1 MLLSKIIGVGSYLPK
16 KIYTNEYMETLV
28 ETSNEWIVERTG
40 IRERHIAEDDEF
52 TSTLAFEATK
62 MAIDNAKIES
72 KDLDAIILATTTPDR
87 TFPSTAT
94 ILQNMLGIGENCFSF
109 DIQAVCGGFIYAL
122 DLADAMIKSRKA
134 KNILVVGAETL
145 SKIVNW
151 EDRNTC
157 VLFGDGAGAV
167 VLQGQEYNEN
177 NLKNS
182 SGILASSLHSDGKY
196 FDILKTSGG
205 VSYSKTA
212 GFIEMNGKE
221 VFKLA
226 VNKMTDCVLETL
238 QKVNF
243 SVEDIDLL
251 IPHQANQR
259 IIDGI
264 GKKLGLSQDKVISSV
279 AYHANT
285 SAASIPLAL
294 DFAVKNNRIKDGDLI
309 VLEGIGAGMV
319 WGSVLVRW

>member
-1 MLLSKIIGVGSYLPK
+1 MLLSKIVGVGGYLPEK
-16 KIYTNEYMETLV
+16 VYTNKTLETLV
-28 ETSNEWIVERTG
+28 DTTDNWIVERTG
-40 IRERHIAEDDEF
+40 IKERHIAENYEL
-52 TSTLAFEATK
+52 TSNLALKASIN
-62 MAIDNAKIES
+62 AIESAKINVE
-72 KDLDAIILATTTPDR
+72 DIDAIILATTTPDR

-94 ILQNMLGIGENCFSF
+94 ILQSELGIGESCFSF

-122 DLADAMIKSRKA
+122 DVADAMIKSKKA
-134 KNILVVGAETL
+134 KNILVIGAETL

-167 VLQGQEYNEN
+167 ILQAQEYESESIN
-177 NLKNS
+177 N
-182 SGILASSLHSDGKY
+182 SGILASTLHSDGQY

-205 VSYSKTA
+205 VSYNKTS

-226 VNKMTDCVLETL
+226 ISKMTDCVLETL
-238 QKVNF
+238 NKVNINT
-243 SVEDIDLL
+243 EDIDLL

-259 IIDGI
+259 IIDGV
-264 GKKLGLSQDKVISSV
+264 GKKLNLNQNKIISSV

-285 SAASIPLAL
+285 SAASIPLAI
-294 DFAVKNNRIKDGDLI
+294 DFAVKNKKISSGDLV

-319 WGSVLVRW
+319 WGSILLRW